1 MELLED
7 GFLPLVSANRAVQSA
22 ALKPSEKDK
31 SWRGCQVRGQL
42 S

>member
-7 GFLPLVSANRAVQSA
+7 SFLLSVSANRAVQSA
-22 ALKPSEKDK
+22 ALKPSEKEEN
-31 SWRGCQVRGQL
+31 WRGCQVRDQL